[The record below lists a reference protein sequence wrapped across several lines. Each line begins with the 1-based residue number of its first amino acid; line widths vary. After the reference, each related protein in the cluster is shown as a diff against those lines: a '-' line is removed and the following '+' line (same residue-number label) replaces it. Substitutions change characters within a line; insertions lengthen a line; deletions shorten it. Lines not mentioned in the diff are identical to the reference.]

1 MQLIVDRARHTYISA
16 FIIEEDKTIYSKY
29 MNIMTVDVTY
39 VSSIEIWNLYIN
51 DLSFAMEEHAQNKN
65 CTTTGSYGEILDTII
80 KLVFRIHE
88 FTVQSQMAF
97 QRIRFKAARVRE

>member
-1 MQLIVDRARHTYISA
+1 
-16 FIIEEDKTIYSKY
+16 

-65 CTTTGSYGEILDTII
+65 CTTTGNLLELPLTY
-80 KLVFRIHE
+80 
-88 FTVQSQMAF
+88 
-97 QRIRFKAARVRE
+97 

>member
-1 MQLIVDRARHTYISA
+1 
-16 FIIEEDKTIYSKY
+16 

-65 CTTTGSYGEILDTII
+65 CTTTGKAAITEPKENDLA
-80 KLVFRIHE
+80 LRIHE
-88 FTVQSQMAF
+88 STVQSQMAF
-97 QRIRFKAARVRE
+97 QGVRV